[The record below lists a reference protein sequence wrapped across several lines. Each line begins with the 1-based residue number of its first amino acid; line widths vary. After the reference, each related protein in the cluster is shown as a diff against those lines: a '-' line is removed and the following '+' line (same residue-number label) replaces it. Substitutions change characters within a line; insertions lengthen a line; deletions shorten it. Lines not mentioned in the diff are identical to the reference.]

1 MAFKAKL
8 ELDGKTYN
16 VLNCSFS
23 FHQNVDPTGR
33 PSSDVRGGM
42 IHVSVESTEDTSL
55 FEFVTDPHG
64 FKDGKITFYKRDQDS
79 KMKELEFKQ
88 AACVEYSETFD
99 AVGSTPMSTHFT
111 VSAREVHIGQ
121 GQHVNPW
128 AV

>member
-1 MAFKAKL
+1 MAFKAKF
-8 ELDGKTYN
+8 EVDGKTLN

-42 IHVSVESTEDTSL
+42 IHVTVESTEDTSL
-55 FEFVTDPHG
+55 FEWMTDPHG

-88 AACVEYSETFD
+88 ASCVEYSESFD
-99 AVGSTPMSTHFT
+99 AVSSSPMSCHFT
-111 VSAREVHIGQ
+111 LSAREVTIGQ
-121 GQHVNPW
+121 AQHANPW

>member
-8 ELDGKTYN
+8 ELDGKTFN

-42 IHVSVESTEDTSL
+42 IHVSIESTEDTSL

-64 FKDGKITFYKRDQDS
+64 FKDGKITFFKRDQDS

-99 AVGSTPMSTHFT
+99 AVSSTPMSTHFT
-111 VSAREVHIGQ
+111 ISAREVHIGQ
-121 GQHVNPW
+121 GQHINPW